1 MRATESPKWKERT
14 GERSE
19 RGTKRP
25 KKTQAGRSPGFPC
38 SDTPTHASFSEELFD
53 FAIQIVSGIEV
64 AQLSLLVQQ
73 PHRRYARDI
82 KLQREPI
89 ELAFAVE
96 ILRPGK
102 LSFIQKLFQ
111 FLSIV
116 VRVDAHNLEAP
127 AVEPLID
134 GFQVRNFADARDA
147 PGGPEIEEHNLAGQF
162 LQINFAFVQRGEFEP
177 DRSADHFKMLHHRPG
192 AIDDPRRRTF
202 VRGQF

>member
-25 KKTQAGRSPGFPC
+25 KKTPGREVPGLPC
-38 SDTPTHASFSEELFD
+38 SDTPTHASFSEELFN
-53 FAIQIVSGIEV
+53 FAVEIVPGVEV

-116 VRVDAHNLEAP
+116 VRVDAHNLESP
-127 AVEPLID
+127 AVGPLID

-147 PGGPEIEEHNLAGQF
+147 PGGPAIEEHNFAGQF
-162 LQINFAFVQRGEFEP
+162 LQINFALVQPG
-177 DRSADHFKMLHHRPG
+177 DLHLTGLP
-192 AIDDPRRRTF
+192 IISKCF
-202 VRGQF
+202 